1 MQAMQCLY
9 LSMTVLRTVI
19 KCWYIVHFAV
29 TINSIRNPLI
39 SICGQT
45 TPCLPVVWLLKLSI
59 MVNKHC
65 AFGTCHSDLG
75 YWVTPQMK
83 DVYFITFR
91 KEKSKLEPSG
101 WGLVRAKAL
110 PRITSPDTLP
120 FAFTTL
126 LEAKVRR
133 IESSSINIIRAD
145 TAILL
150 VYSPI
155 CPALLAMLARTSG
168 FRTR

>member
-19 KCWYIVHFAV
+19 NCWYIVHFAV

-65 AFGTCHSDLG
+65 AFGTCRSDSHYG
-75 YWVTPQMK
+75 QTPQLK
-83 DVYFITFR
+83 DVYFITFH
-91 KEKSKLEPSG
+91 KEKSKLEWSG
-101 WGLVRAKAL
+101 WGIVRAKAL
-110 PRITSPDTLP
+110 PRITSPDTLS
-120 FAFTTL
+120 FAFATL
-126 LEAKVRR
+126 LEAKVQR
-133 IESSSINIIRAD
+133 IESSSVNITWAD
-145 TAILL
+145 NAILH
-150 VYSPI
+150 VYSQF
-155 CPALLAMLARTSG
+155 CLSLSAMFAHTSG
-168 FRTR
+168 SRTL